1 MIVVRKQKNIG
12 KCKINFDGRKII
24 ISSTKGNSDT
34 IGFEITFELD
44 RRIINTGGQISMNWR
59 WAPINIDASLENGVS
74 IFTNRAGSPWKLN
87 IPKSSP
93 GADSRK
99 VKITAEWD
107 SKIIK
112 LLKDGKYEIDYS
124 FKLFEIQ
131 RNPVVINSGR
141 GIRNDKKISH
151 IGCIEKINEINLI
164 PLEIMHEYTDN
175 YVREFKDNS
184 IHIDKN
190 GPYFYK
196 KILEFDLMADIGS
209 IFFYSNDSSKQL
221 ESYDLDNTNT
231 QYQMWHLSSLLQEID
246 VINSSKGSEKRDKLR
261 IFKRN
266 LESLTKKIG
275 KNNSLHSNNYYRNQ
289 KLIKKET
296 KSSQVQSLL
305 SIIFIKSGI
314 LLGNKDYTEKG
325 CLIAKELL
333 DNLENNIPNFNN
345 YKYNREYSHDN
356 EFVSSQTQLFI
367 IMSSIY
373 YNMASTDKKINIK
386 KLTSN
391 FINIFRFFDLNSS
404 MALDL
409 DHFLTGERPKIARI
423 QNIATQVMMIEWI
436 LGNNMDNKLVNVK
449 NIMLGYL

>member
-1 MIVVRKQKNIG
+1 MIVIREQKNIG
-12 KCKINFDGRKII
+12 KCKINFEGRKIV
-24 ISSTKGNSDT
+24 ISSINANSDT

-44 RRIINTGGQISMNWR
+44 RRIISTGGQISMNWR
-59 WAPINIDASLENGVS
+59 WAPLNIDASLENGVS
-74 IFTNRAGSPWKLN
+74 IFTNRSGSPWKLN

-107 SKIIK
+107 SKILK

-124 FKLFEIQ
+124 FKLFEIE

-164 PLEIMHEYTDN
+164 PLEIMYEYTDN
-175 YVREFKDNS
+175 YVREFKDKS

-231 QYQMWHLSSLLQEID
+231 QYQKWYLSSLLQEID
-246 VINSSKGSEKRDKLR
+246 AINSSKGSEKRDKLR

-266 LESLTKKIG
+266 LETLIEKIG
-275 KNNSLHSNNYYRNQ
+275 KNNSLCSDNYYRNQ
-289 KLIKKET
+289 KLIKKVT

-333 DNLENNIPNFNN
+333 DNLENNMPNFNN
-345 YKYNREYSHDN
+345 YKFNREYSHDN
-356 EFVSSQTQLFI
+356 KFVTLQTQLFI

-373 YNMASTDKKINIK
+373 YNLASKDKKINIK
-386 KLTSN
+386 KLTKD

-409 DHFLTGERPKIARI
+409 DHFLTGERPKIERL
-423 QNIATQVMMIEWI
+423 QNISTQVMMIEWI
-436 LGNNMDNKLVNVK
+436 LGNNMDKELVNVK